1 MKKQAILVLG
11 LATFALVACGENT
24 PASTNAT
31 HTTITVTDGIG
42 RTLNVTPG
50 SYKKIACVGAGAL
63 RTYSYIGDLDL
74 LCGVEDIDNP
84 AARTSSSPFGGVGRP
99 YYDAFQ
105 EKFRGLPFAGK
116 GGPMGMQAGVP
127 LTELTALQPD
137 LIVSDYETADDA
149 VKMEEATG
157 AVVFT
162 VKFGPQAIFD
172 SKTKAVYR
180 ALGQVLDRNERAEEL
195 LNYVSACETEL
206 ATLTKTAT
214 DPVTAYVAGVGNWGQ
229 KDYLATHTK
238 YPSFVKAGVHNVVE
252 GESLITGQGQIDI
265 SSEAWAT
272 LGPKMEKLYFDAA
285 GIKKTLAEYQ
295 NDKTIFNG
303 VKAVQ
308 DGEVYVLLP
317 YNAYY
322 TNMEFALIDTYYIFK
337 TAYPE
342 ASVSFDFEAKE
353 KEIYQ
358 KFLGKDMTEVEA
370 NMPGNYGGLQKVSNW
385 TDWLDAKLAA

>member
-11 LATFALVACGENT
+11 LATFALAACGENT

-157 AVVFT
+157 AVFDIMKKSLLTQLPV
-162 VKFGPQAIFD
+162 AIL
-172 SKTKAVYR
+172 R
-180 ALGQVLDRNERAEEL
+180 G
-195 LNYVSACETEL
+195 SAKNPL
-206 ATLTKTAT
+206 
-214 DPVTAYVAGVGNWGQ
+214 
-229 KDYLATHTK
+229 
-238 YPSFVKAGVHNVVE
+238 F
-252 GESLITGQGQIDI
+252 
-265 SSEAWAT
+265 
-272 LGPKMEKLYFDAA
+272 
-285 GIKKTLAEYQ
+285 
-295 NDKTIFNG
+295 
-303 VKAVQ
+303 
-308 DGEVYVLLP
+308 
-317 YNAYY
+317 
-322 TNMEFALIDTYYIFK
+322 
-337 TAYPE
+337 
-342 ASVSFDFEAKE
+342 
-353 KEIYQ
+353 
-358 KFLGKDMTEVEA
+358 
-370 NMPGNYGGLQKVSNW
+370 YGGLLEELNKYLARCGVYTLMPSSKAYFNDDDCHFMEIQPLPTKNRGDDKRVEAIERLPYC
-385 TDWLDAKLAA
+385 LDYIDEDEDRQVCQLDGQMTVYRFEA